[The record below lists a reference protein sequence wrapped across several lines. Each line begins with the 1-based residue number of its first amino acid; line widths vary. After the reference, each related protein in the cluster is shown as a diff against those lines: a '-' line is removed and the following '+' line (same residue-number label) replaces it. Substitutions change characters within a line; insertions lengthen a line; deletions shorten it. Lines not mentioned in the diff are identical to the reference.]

1 MKKKTL
7 KENETIELK
16 KSTSELKEAI
26 VSIAAILNKH
36 QTRELY
42 FGITNAGKIV
52 GQQVSENT
60 IRDIS
65 KTIADHIEP
74 KIYPTIKKQT
84 IAGKALI
91 VINFQ
96 GKDGPYLAYGRAHI
110 RVGDENKQLSTK
122 ELEQLILKKHKV
134 IWEEE
139 TSEKSIKEVN
149 EKTVKDF
156 ITKAQQ
162 AKRINFKF
170 SSVKTMLNKL
180 DLIRGNKMIKATEVL
195 FCDTNR
201 LEVQA
206 AVFAGTDK
214 LTFLDIRQLK
224 GNIFDLLEQ
233 STMYLNEHMNWR
245 AKLTGEGREE
255 IPEVPVRA
263 LEEAAVNSFCH
274 RDYSNPK
281 GNEIAFFKDRIEIYN
296 PGQFPEDYTPEDF
309 IKGTEKSVLRNPLI
323 ANVLYL
329 RKDIEKW
336 GSGLRRIYEAC
347 KEANVKVE
355 FKKLKSGFSVIFY
368 RTESIPPKITP
379 QVTPQ
384 VMLTELETKILNEIA
399 KNARI
404 SRSQLAEKLGISQN
418 TVKEYIEKLKK
429 KNIIERKGK
438 TSSGY
443 WEIAKK

>member
-1 MKKKTL
+1 MNKKSL
-7 KENETIELK
+7 KESETIELK
-16 KSTSELKEAI
+16 RSTSELKEAI
-26 VSIAAILNKH
+26 ISIVAILNKH
-36 QTRELY
+36 QKGELY
-42 FGITNAGKIV
+42 FGITNTGKIT
-52 GQQVSENT
+52 GQQVSETT
-60 IRDIS
+60 IRDVS

-74 KIYPTIKKQT
+74 KIYPTIRKQSL
-84 IAGKALI
+84 AGKSLI
-91 VINFQ
+91 VVAFE
-96 GKDGPYLAYGRAHI
+96 GKDRPYLAYGRAYV

-134 IWEEE
+134 VWEEE
-139 TSEKSIKEVN
+139 LSEKSIKDVN
-149 EKTVKDF
+149 ENTIKDF

-170 SSVKTMLNKL
+170 SSVKTTLNKL
-180 DLIRGNKMIKATEVL
+180 DLIRENKMVKATEVL

-224 GNIFDLLEQ
+224 GNIFDLLDQ
-233 STMYLNEHMNWR
+233 STMYLKEHMNWR

-263 LEEAAVNSFCH
+263 VEEAVVNSFCH
-274 RDYSNPK
+274 RDYTNPK

-309 IKGTEKSVLRNPLI
+309 IKGTEKSILRNPLI

-336 GSGLRRIYEAC
+336 GSGLRRIFETC
-347 KEANVKVE
+347 KEADVKVE

-368 RTESIPPKITP
+368 RKER
-379 QVTPQ
+379 
-384 VMLTELETKILNEIA
+384 ETATQKTTQKTTQKILKIIKDNPSITRKELSE
-399 KNARI
+399 RI
-404 SRSQLAEKLGISQN
+404 GITEN
-418 TVKEYIEKLKK
+418 GVKFHLNKFKEMGILKR
-429 KNIIERKGK
+429 IGPDKG
-438 TSSGY
+438 GY
-443 WEIAKK
+443 WEIAQK